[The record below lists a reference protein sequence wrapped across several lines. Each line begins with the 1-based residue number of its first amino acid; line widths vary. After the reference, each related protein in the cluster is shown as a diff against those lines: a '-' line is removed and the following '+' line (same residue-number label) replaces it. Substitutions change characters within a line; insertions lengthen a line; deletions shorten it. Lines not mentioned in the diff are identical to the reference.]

1 MSELEMEFAN
11 VRAAIQRGVNHQP
24 GFRSLWQERG
34 YFHARDSRAGS
45 GKVFVIQV
53 LNAENL

>member
-1 MSELEMEFAN
+1 MEFAN